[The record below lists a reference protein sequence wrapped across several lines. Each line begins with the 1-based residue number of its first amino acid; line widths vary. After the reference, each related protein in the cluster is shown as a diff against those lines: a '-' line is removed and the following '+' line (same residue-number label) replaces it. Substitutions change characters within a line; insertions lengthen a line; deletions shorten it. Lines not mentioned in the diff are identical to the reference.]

1 MGAVI
6 PGEVEW
12 RGREA
17 FRKLG
22 RVRNGRSRAWFWVFH
37 LLSYQRCEPVLC
49 VDRCSPG
56 GPGTVRLGRF
66 LAYFLGHTPSFRRF
80 PTLSIRS
87 TAADAE
93 GESVKPPPLCM
104 TADRGFG
111 YKEFDELSAPHSV
124 RVGTRSRITRNTP
137 NRGLAEG
144 PSQER
149 SSGSGARTDKGE
161 SSGPSGH

>member
-1 MGAVI
+1 MAG
-6 PGEVEW
+6 PGSLPQARPLE
-12 RGREA
+12 
-17 FRKLG
+17 K
-22 RVRNGRSRAWFWVFH
+22 RAKSGVVWVFRS
-37 LLSYQRCEPVLC
+37 LSLRAGFMRLTVAARAVPELS
-49 VDRCSPG
+49 DLG
-56 GPGTVRLGRF
+56 GF
-66 LAYFLGHTPSFRRF
+66 LAYFLVHTPSFRRF

-111 YKEFDELSAPHSV
+111 YKEFDELSAPHFV